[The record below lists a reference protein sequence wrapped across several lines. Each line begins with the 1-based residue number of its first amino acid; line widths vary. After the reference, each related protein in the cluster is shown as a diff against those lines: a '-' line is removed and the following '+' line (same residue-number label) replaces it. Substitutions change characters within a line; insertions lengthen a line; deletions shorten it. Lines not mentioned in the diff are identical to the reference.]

1 METVSH
7 LIFSINQKQTNKK
20 KCNGSILV
28 RATCGFTQ
36 RKDGPD
42 DVKFIYTSAVGVT
55 RPRPAG
61 KGKSRCSVALLR
73 SYGDAEDQSCQ
84 PVCFFSL

>member
-7 LIFSINQKQTNKK
+7 VIFGINQKQTNASGPSLCERLAASRNAK
-20 KCNGSILV
+20 
-28 RATCGFTQ
+28 T
-36 RKDGPD
+36 GPD
-42 DVKFIYTSAVGVT
+42 DVKFIYTSALGVT
-55 RPRPAG
+55 RPGPAG

-73 SYGDAEDQSCQ
+73 SYGDGEDQSCQ